1 MPKQRSDCAVILH
14 VTARAFPVQCFHRKV
29 QGGMSCCAWV
39 VRHFVPRRDAGLS
52 TAWQEAPG
60 RRRRSR
66 CTASAVATCRYLPGA
81 TCAASRSRSASTGN
95 LRGVL
100 GAGRCC
106 SFLRL
111 SSTHAGRLPA
121 RRAGRGVLQRV
132 HGRDL
137 FCPVARKLPLF
148 ANNPPVQRAI
158 LVCKPV
164 LESDAGFV
172 PAGEV
177 GFFPPQQPVATRWT
191 AFVGMARLRTAAR
204 FPDR

>member
-1 MPKQRSDCAVILH
+1 VPLL
-14 VTARAFPVQCFHRKV
+14 ARRYLRGV
-29 QGGMSCCAWV
+29 
-39 VRHFVPRRDAGLS
+39 
-52 TAWQEAPG
+52 
-60 RRRRSR
+60 
-66 CTASAVATCRYLPGA
+66 AVAVSVHFLLRPG
-81 TCAASRSRSASTGN
+81 SALAGN

-111 SSTHAGRLPA
+111 SSTHAGRLPE

-204 FPDR
+204 FPNCWCPPWLVSCCCVVMLAR

>member
-81 TCAASRSRSASTGN
+81 TCAASRSRSASTSSCDRAARWLATCEACWERADAAASCDSAARTPVGF
-95 LRGVL
+95 LRGVP
-100 GAGRCC
+100 GAAFCSACTGAICFVQSRASFRCSPITRRSSVPYWC
-106 SFLRL
+106 ANRFSRATRASFL
-111 SSTHAGRLPA
+111 
-121 RRAGRGVLQRV
+121 
-132 HGRDL
+132 
-137 FCPVARKLPLF
+137 
-148 ANNPPVQRAI
+148 
-158 LVCKPV
+158 
-164 LESDAGFV
+164 AGFV
-172 PAGEV
+172 LRPAG
-177 GFFPPQQPVATRWT
+177 G
-191 AFVGMARLRTAAR
+191 RLGGWL
-204 FPDR
+204 